1 MKRTRKV
8 LKAQVEPK
16 IPERLPD
23 AVCGSPSVDFAQI
36 STHMLR
42 NPNLS
47 CKAKGLLCM
56 LLSNRKGHWTSFS
69 KGLEK
74 LCSDGPDALRT
85 GLKELE
91 EAGYLLRI
99 NYVDIKTKRRR
110 GSFWVY
116 THFSGYFQFEEHL
129 QQLKR
134 IGCEPQ
140 GGQTLLDYPD
150 LENPI
155 MDNPNLGY
163 PRQII
168 LINNNTK
175 DNKNKESTHPNKKIT
190 PDQFEEFW
198 KLYPRKVGK
207 PTAKQ
212 RWVALSKK
220 PSKDQPDFDTI
231 KKAIQEQSKSDQW
244 QDPKYIPHP
253 STWINGERWEDELP
267 GPSKPTPKPH
277 PNKLGHRSGA
287 KFKVNAKV
295 ERMEQ

>member
-23 AVCGSPSVDFAQI
+23 AVCGSPSIDFAQI

-74 LCSDGPDALRT
+74 LCVDGPDAIRT

-91 EAGYLLRI
+91 EAGYLLRV

-129 QQLKR
+129 RQLKR

-140 GGQTLLDYPD
+140 GGQTLPDFPD

-155 MDNPNLGY
+155 MGNPNLGN

-168 LINNNTK
+168 SINNNIK
-175 DNKNKESTHPNKKIT
+175 SKNNKKGFSEILDLF
-190 PDQFEEFW
+190 PDEWKKEESFHNNLKDYVQHRKEKGSSLTKVASSRLVN
-198 KLYPRKVGK
+198 KL
-207 PTAKQ
+207 KQ
-212 RWVALSKK
+212 YSIQEASEALARSVENGWTGVFPESAK
-220 PSKDQPDFDTI
+220 PSKSNQ
-231 KKAIQEQSKSDQW
+231 
-244 QDPKYIPHP
+244 
-253 STWINGERWEDELP
+253 
-267 GPSKPTPKPH
+267 PH